1 MKRHLLAR
9 SLTKEQRRRRRV
21 WLARRFG
28 LRCAYCYRPFTFL
41 EQATLDHVVPFS
53 LYRTWSFQN
62 LMLACRP
69 CNQAKGDRLPLS
81 MALLLVHAANPGES
95 TVNGLAGVAW
105 PLLARLAA
113 ERQSAAR
120 EHQWAADEHPTG
132 VREHPGRVRDSGRD
146 AARHARQ
153 QRERSARRR
162 EHRRSAGVREQAA
175 REQSSGVREH
185 PAGVREHLDR
195 ERPGGVREH
204 PGRSTAEQ
212 GGRPD
217 RSPTEKRFSGR
228 GPTAG
233 RPPRPTG
240 WEAA

>member
-1 MKRHLLAR
+1 MTRHLLAR

-28 LRCAYCYRPFTFL
+28 LSCAYCYRPFTFL

-69 CNQAKGDRLPLS
+69 CNQAKGNRLPLS
-81 MALLLVHAANPGES
+81 MALLLVQAATPGES

-105 PLLARLAA
+105 PLLARLAT

-120 EHQWAADEHPTG
+120 EHQWATDEHPTG
-132 VREHPGRVRDSGRD
+132 VREHADRERDARRD

-153 QRERSARRR
+153 QRERSTLRRERRR
-162 EHRRSAGVREQAA
+162 SLGEHRGPD
-175 REQSSGVREH
+175 REQSTG
-185 PAGVREHLDR
+185 P
-195 ERPGGVREH
+195 REH
-204 PGRSTAEQ
+204 PGRSTRDRREH
-212 GGRPD
+212 PD
-217 RSPTEKRFSGR
+217 RCSTPGRFPQGPATPERSPD
-228 GPTAG
+228 PT
-233 RPPRPTG
+233 RR
-240 WEAA
+240 EAA

>member
-41 EQATLDHVVPFS
+41 EQATLDHVAPFS

-95 TVNGLAGVAW
+95 TANGLAGVAW

-113 ERQSAAR
+113 DRQSAAR
-120 EHQWAADEHPTG
+120 EHQWVTDEHPTG
-132 VREHPGRVRDSGRD
+132 VHEHAARGRDAGRD
-146 AARHARQ
+146 AARHAGRR
-153 QRERSARRR
+153 RERSALR
-162 EHRRSAGVREQAA
+162 
-175 REQSSGVREH
+175 REQS
-185 PAGVREHLDR
+185 A
-195 ERPGGVREH
+195 GVREH
-204 PGRSTAEQ
+204 PGRSTPEQ
-212 GGRPD
+212 YGRPD
-217 RSPTEKRFSGR
+217 RSPTHN
-228 GPTAG
+228 
-233 RPPRPTG
+233 PPWRLP
-240 WEAA
+240 EVAQ

>member
-1 MKRHLLAR
+1 MTRHLLAR

-28 LRCAYCYRPFTFL
+28 LSCAYCYRPFTFL

-53 LYRTWSFQN
+53 LYRTWAVQH

-69 CNQAKGDRLPLS
+69 CNQAKGNRLPLS
-81 MALLLVHAANPGES
+81 MALLLVHAATPGES

-132 VREHPGRVRDSGRD
+132 VREHAARERDAGRD

-153 QRERSARRR
+153 QRERSTLRRERRR
-162 EHRRSAGVREQAA
+162 SFGEHRGPD
-175 REQSSGVREH
+175 REQSTG
-185 PAGVREHLDR
+185 P
-195 ERPGGVREH
+195 REH
-204 PGRSTAEQ
+204 PGRSTPEQ

>member
-1 MKRHLLAR
+1 MTR
-9 SLTKEQRRRRRV
+9 EQRRRRRV

-53 LYRTWSFQN
+53 LYRTWAVQH

-69 CNQAKGDRLPLS
+69 CNQAKGNRLPLS
-81 MALLLVHAANPGES
+81 MALLLVHTATPGES

-120 EHQWAADEHPTG
+120 EHQWATDEHPTG
-132 VREHPGRVRDSGRD
+132 VREHAAQERDPGRD

-153 QRERSARRR
+153 QRERSTLRRERRR
-162 EHRRSAGVREQAA
+162 SSGEHRGPD
-175 REQSSGVREH
+175 REQSTG
-185 PAGVREHLDR
+185 P
-195 ERPGGVREH
+195 REH
-204 PGRSTAEQ
+204 PGRSTPEQ

>member
-1 MKRHLLAR
+1 MTRHLLAR

-28 LRCAYCYRPFTFL
+28 LSCAYCYRPFTFL

-69 CNQAKGDRLPLS
+69 CNQAKGNRLPLS
-81 MALLLVHAANPGES
+81 LALLLVHAATPGES
-95 TVNGLAGVAW
+95 TANGLAGVAW

-120 EHQWAADEHPTG
+120 EHQWATDEHPTG
-132 VREHPGRVRDSGRD
+132 VREHAARERDAGRD
-146 AARHARQ
+146 AARHAGQ
-153 QRERSARRR
+153 QRERSTLRRERRR
-162 EHRRSAGVREQAA
+162 SFGEHRSPD
-175 REQSSGVREH
+175 REQSTS
-185 PAGVREHLDR
+185 P
-195 ERPGGVREH
+195 REH
-204 PGRSTAEQ
+204 PGRSIPEQ

>member
-1 MKRHLLAR
+1 MTRHLLAR

-28 LRCAYCYRPFTFL
+28 LSCAYCYRPFTFL

-53 LYRTWSFQN
+53 LYRTWAVQH

-69 CNQAKGDRLPLS
+69 CNQAKGNRLPLS
-81 MALLLVHAANPGES
+81 MALLLVHTANPGES

-120 EHQWAADEHPTG
+120 EHQWATDEHPTG
-132 VREHPGRVRDSGRD
+132 VREHPGRVRDAGRD

-162 EHRRSAGVREQAA
+162 EHRRSAGVRGQAA
-175 REQSSGVREH
+175 REQSS
-185 PAGVREHLDR
+185 GVREHLDR

-204 PGRSTAEQ
+204 PGRSTPEQ

>member
-1 MKRHLLAR
+1 MTRHLLAR

-28 LRCAYCYRPFTFL
+28 LSCAYCYRPFTFL

-53 LYRTWSFQN
+53 LYRTWAVQH

-69 CNQAKGDRLPLS
+69 CNQAKGNRLPLS

-95 TVNGLAGVAW
+95 AVNGLAGVAW

-120 EHQWAADEHPTG
+120 EHQWAADEHP
-132 VREHPGRVRDSGRD
+132 
-146 AARHARQ
+146 
-153 QRERSARRR
+153 
-162 EHRRSAGVREQAA
+162 
-175 REQSSGVREH
+175 
-185 PAGVREHLDR
+185 
-195 ERPGGVREH
+195 
-204 PGRSTAEQ
+204 GRSTPEQ